1 MKPLRI
7 LHLTNDLSDRGNG
20 IINAALDIAT
30 SQRYAG
36 HAVAFAAGGGGYEPF
51 LKEHG
56 IQHYTLDQTRSV
68 RNLPLALLRLRAII
82 AGFEP
87 DILHAHMRT
96 GLVLARL
103 LRPLYQRPV
112 VAHLH
117 NVAEPESR
125 WMRLADRVIVVSVS
139 VGRTMQSHGIPR
151 HKIRA
156 VLNGMLNTRRIPR
169 LSEVRPH
176 PLMHPAILTVAGM
189 YLHKGIA
196 ELLMAFA
203 TIAEEFTEA
212 HLYLVGDGPDR
223 ALFEAQ
229 ADTLPCRARIH
240 FEGFQPQPQA
250 YMRSADVFV
259 LASRRDSFGLVLIE
273 AREAGCAI
281 VASDVDGIP
290 EALNGGTAGMLVP
303 PQNAQALAEALRQML
318 RDPSLRDAWGRRASE
333 NLAGFSVERMAS
345 EVTEVYRELL
355 PEAVGGFSA

>member
-1 MKPLRI
+1 
-7 LHLTNDLSDRGNG
+7 
-20 IINAALDIAT
+20 
-30 SQRYAG
+30 
-36 HAVAFAAGGGGYEPF
+36 
-51 LKEHG
+51 
-56 IQHYTLDQTRSV
+56 
-68 RNLPLALLRLRAII
+68 
-82 AGFEP
+82 
-87 DILHAHMRT
+87 
-96 GLVLARL
+96 
-103 LRPLYQRPV
+103 
-112 VAHLH
+112 LH

-125 WMRLADRVIVVSVS
+125 WMRLADRVIVVSAS
-139 VGRTMQSHGIPR
+139 VGRTMESQGIPR

-169 LSEVRPH
+169 LSQVRPH

-196 ELLMAFA
+196 ELLIAFA

-240 FEGFQPQPQA
+240 FEGFQPRPQA

-318 RDPSLRDAWGRRASE
+318 RDPSLRDAWSRRASE
-333 NLAGFSVERMAS
+333 DLAGFSVERMAS